1 MPPMS
6 PSLSAV
12 DAALRETV
20 AADGVHVVHVWAP
33 WCDNS
38 LHEHA
43 PVWSDLA
50 RSENGISDLGA
61 DSVTFV
67 TVWNEGESGAA
78 TLAETGVTGV
88 RELVVDGPKP
98 EKPDR
103 RLTLLGLPVSWIPT
117 TWVFNRNGLLA
128 TAFNYG
134 EVSAERLAEAVEGA
148 RSGW

>member
-1 MPPMS
+1 MTEHAPT
-6 PSLSAV
+6 

-38 LHEHA
+38 LNEHA
-43 PVWSDLA
+43 PVWADW
-50 RSENGISDLGA
+50 RGLGA
-61 DSVTFV
+61 DTVTFV
-67 TVWNEGESGAA
+67 TVWNDGASGAEA
-78 TLAETGVTGV
+78 LRETGVEGV
-88 RELVVDGPKP
+88 RELVVPGPKP

-103 RLTLLGLPVSWIPT
+103 RLTLLGLPVTWIPT
-117 TWVFNRNGLLA
+117 TWVVNRGGLLA

-134 EVSAERLAEAVEGA
+134 EVSREQLAAAVEGA